1 MYNINLK
8 NGKKLLNFKINRI
21 QTNENTSTARYIIQL
36 LNIMN
41 NF

>member
-21 QTNENTSTARYIIQL
+21 DTNKRKHVDCQVYYTIVEYNE
-36 LNIMN
+36 
-41 NF
+41 